1 MPQILRKFSKSA
13 GRHAFVTT
21 TTSAHLAATVL
32 LKAMATMKREQCK
45 GAWQHV
51 LRNVAT
57 VVALR
62 TGDGD
67 EH

>member
-32 LKAMATMKREQCK
+32 LKAMATIAARTVQ
-45 GAWQHV
+45 G
-51 LRNVAT
+51 RVA
-57 VVALR
+57 ACA
-62 TGDGD
+62 
-67 EH
+67 